1 MPARPPRRAALVLVA
16 IATLGLAACDGDGD
30 GALSDVT
37 LPGGGGSGGTEA
49 PAPTDAPAPEPTDA
63 PAPEP
68 TDAPAPEPTEAPAPE
83 PTASPDDGT
92 TDDGDNSELWL
103 VLLGILA
110 VGAIFA
116 VILAS
121 RRSSADATPYSTTT
135 VDRRTELIAT
145 AAWIH
150 DQLTLEIL
158 AMPPAEAQQRW
169 FVERSRIDQLAI
181 DGRTMAASGYREMWD
196 QLAIIL
202 GQLTTSID
210 TALRVGTMQ
219 GADPNL
225 VAEAV
230 NNAHGRRAELGAWVA
245 TARSFG

>member
-49 PAPTDAPAPEPTDA
+49 PA
-63 PAPEP
+63 P